1 MMNHIIYAAIG
12 FVAGAITGGIVIGKV
27 LTKEFTKKIDDLDKQ
42 NQNLTDELVRIR
54 DEDFKE
60 REEKIEKQEAKLT
73 EYKTIS
79 SNYIP
84 LSDDDDDECYDELVF
99 HSNSGDTVVKRIEV
113 EDRSE
118 DIKRIDEG
126 RWTDELNTKENIRL
140 TYCQEDGTMMDDEH
154 EIIHHPVQMVGA
166 EIMDVIDETKNDFLY
181 AIDEKLEKIYEIEI
195 DHDLSYTRDILG
207 CY

>member
-1 MMNHIIYAAIG
+1 MVDTIVYAAIG
-12 FVAGAITGGIVIGKV
+12 FVAGAITGGIIVGKV
-27 LTKEFTKKIDDLDKQ
+27 LAKEFSKKVDILDKQ

-54 DEDFKE
+54 DKNFEE
-60 REEKIEKQEAKLT
+60 REGKIDEQEAKLT
-73 EYKTIS
+73 EYKTLIAD
-79 SNYIP
+79 YIP
-84 LSDDDDDECYDELVF
+84 DDEEDYEELVF
-99 HSNSGDTVVKRIEV
+99 HAASGDTIVKRVEI

-126 RWTDELNTKENIRL
+126 RWEEELNRKENVRL
-140 TYCQEDGTMMDDEH
+140 TYCQEDSTMMDDDH
-154 EIIHHPVQMVGA
+154 EIVRNPVQMVGA

-181 AIDEKLEKIYEIEI
+181 AIDEQLEKIYEIEI